1 MSSRRSRPQYR
12 PALRESRQVRRTALA
27 LVVVIAVMVPVM
39 ATIASGGGA
48 GATPTD
54 DLNATPG
61 CENWCGNGSATVTI
75 AGTTSNIS
83 GGGCYDRGAEG
94 IDARFGDW
102 QGVQGAANYLAFLA
116 YRPGG
121 ATPTPAIAG
130 ATPQYPANPLSGSV
144 GGSPFVLGPS
154 SVITFNSDNTGTF
167 SGIDV
172 NEGTSVSGT
181 FVCG

>member
-1 MSSRRSRPQYR
+1 MRPRRSRPQYR

-39 ATIASGGGA
+39 ATIAYGGA
-48 GATPTD
+48 GAAPTD
-54 DLNATPG
+54 ALSATPG

-75 AGTTSNIS
+75 AGTTSDIS
-83 GGGCYDRGAEG
+83 GGGCYDRGADG

-102 QGVQGAANYLAFLA
+102 QGVQGAASYLAFIA

-154 SVITFNSDNTGTF
+154 AVITFNSDNTGSF
-167 SGIDV
+167 SGIDI
-172 NEGTSVSGT
+172 NQGGSVSGT

>member
-1 MSSRRSRPQYR
+1 
-12 PALRESRQVRRTALA
+12 
-27 LVVVIAVMVPVM
+27 MVPVM
-39 ATIASGGGA
+39 ATIATGG

-54 DLNATPG
+54 SGGGAAA
-61 CENWCGNGSATVTI
+61 CENWCGNGFATVTI
-75 AGTTSNIS
+75 GGTVTTIS

-102 QGVQGAANYLAFLA
+102 QSVQGASSYLGFIA

-130 ATPQYPANPLSGSV
+130 ATPQYPTNPLSGAV
-144 GGSPFVLGPS
+144 NGSPFVLGPS
-154 SVITFNSDNTGTF
+154 ALILFDSGNTGSF
-167 SGIDV
+167 SGTDV
-172 NEGTSVSGT
+172 NNGTAVAGT